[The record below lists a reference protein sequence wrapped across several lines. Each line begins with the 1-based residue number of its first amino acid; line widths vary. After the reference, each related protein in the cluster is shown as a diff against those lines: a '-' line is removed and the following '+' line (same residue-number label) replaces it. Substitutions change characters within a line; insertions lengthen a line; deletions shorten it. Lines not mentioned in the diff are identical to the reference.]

1 MQGLFYNQSVLS
13 EIHQRQVLYDIT
25 YMNSR
30 TLVYK
35 FLKIAA
41 LLLEALCDP
50 SHLHPPLLSR
60 CVSTILALSSLLLF
74 FCRASAPTNS

>member
-25 YMNSR
+25 YINSR
-30 TLVYK
+30 TLVYR

-41 LLLEALCDP
+41 LLLEALCEP
-50 SHLHPPLLSR
+50 SQLHPPFLSR
-60 CVSTILALSSLLLF
+60 KKLQLPL
-74 FCRASAPTNS
+74 